1 MEILFF
7 ETVTQDSL
15 LDLYR
20 PKIFSGL
27 LGFLI
32 FYSWVPVSFFVKN
45 NIKNINQKLLR
56 TISFLH
62 FFLAAF
68 LMIFYKNLIVQ
79 KDSFLFFIIGSIF
92 GLVKMVKKPKKTN

>member
-45 NIKNINQKLLR
+45 NILGVYNLLE
-56 TISFLH
+56 
-62 FFLAAF
+62 
-68 LMIFYKNLIVQ
+68 
-79 KDSFLFFIIGSIF
+79 SIKAVSYTH
-92 GLVKMVKKPKKTN
+92 LTLPTNREV